1 MSRKITKEHARRVVR
16 KLKAE
21 VITKRSAHDLAQ
33 VFYNGQLVVQFG
45 LRRGS
50 SKESGHGHLP
60 EDLHLT
66 QHQTLELAR
75 CPLSYDDW
83 VSLMRERGLIQ
94 DEEGN

>member
-1 MSRKITKEHARRVVR
+1 MK

-33 VFYNGQLVVQFG
+33 VFYQGALVVQFG

-50 SKESGHGHLP
+50 SKDTGHGHLP

-66 QHQTLELAR
+66 PHQTLELAQ
-75 CPLSYDDW
+75 CPLSYDEW
-83 VSLMRERGLIQ
+83 VILMTEKGLIS
-94 DEEGN
+94 EEDQG